1 MTTTNCKT
9 AKQAA
14 NEILTIAKN
23 YAFVYECPWIATDMA
38 IYAENHIKAYAEA
51 MKTEGKFSYTE
62 HYYIR
67 HRGVEA
73 NEKRVA
79 ELGDTTIA
87 VVTVKYDKKAN
98 AYTIEKVNR

>member
-1 MTTTNCKT
+1 MTTFECKT

-14 NEILTIAKN
+14 KKVLEIANN
-23 YAFVYECPWIATDMA
+23 YSFVYECPWIATDMA
-38 IYAENHIKAYAEA
+38 IYTESRIIAYAEA
-51 MKTEGKFSYTE
+51 MKEDGKFSYTE

-67 HRGVEA
+67 HRGVES

-87 VVTVKYDKKAN
+87 VVTVKYNKTTN
-98 AYTIEKVNR
+98 VYTVEKVNR